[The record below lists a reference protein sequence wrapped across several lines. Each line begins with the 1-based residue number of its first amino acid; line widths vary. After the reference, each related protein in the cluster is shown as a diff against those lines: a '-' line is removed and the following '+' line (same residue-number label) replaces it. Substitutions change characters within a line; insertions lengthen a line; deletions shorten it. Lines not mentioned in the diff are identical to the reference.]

1 MTEDR
6 RCMEE
11 NITNAQALSLKE
23 LKQCTNLPTSN
34 FNVKPSWPSFGT
46 EVRNF
51 SYRIQL
57 SCVHFNYDLTTPP
70 APYINLQLPVLVFAL
85 RSDFEWYADHR
96 RSLASSPCL
105 PAWFWEMRAVP
116 ETCLLNKQAI
126 KVFDR
131 FIRDFRECSPDELT
145 FRGRKSHRNAGLPT
159 DPNER
164 TNEPTNRE
172 GCFRNFD

>member
-11 NITNAQALSLKE
+11 NITNAQWM
-23 LKQCTNLPTSN
+23 KQSTNLPTPD

-57 SCVHFNYDLTTPP
+57 PCVHFNYDLTTPP
-70 APYINLQLPVLVFAL
+70 APPYINLQLPVLVFPV

-105 PAWFWEMRAVP
+105 PAWFWEMCAVP

-131 FIRDFRECSPDELT
+131 FIRDFRECS
-145 FRGRKSHRNAGLPT
+145 R
-159 DPNER
+159 R
-164 TNEPTNRE
+164 TNFPWTKIAS
-172 GCFRNFD
+172 